1 MAKTTFR
8 EKLGYGIAS
17 LGDAISYGI
26 VGTFLLFFLT
36 TVAKIPP
43 AAAGT
48 IVAIGSI
55 WNAVFNPIMGYI
67 SDNVSTRFG
76 RRRPVI
82 FFFSIFLSVMLFV
95 LFTDINMSASV
106 KPVYYGIMTVL
117 YWTGF
122 TGFFIP
128 YSALGTDY
136 ASSYDERTSIRSFA
150 SFFNMI
156 GNLFCMV
163 MPTILVEFLEKQGLT
178 TSQAWSATG
187 GLLGALTLITIMV
200 TVVVSRKRDLP
211 GPEEEIPEKPRFSL
225 IHIFREYISVAR
237 LKPMKYLIVASLSS
251 LITCTMLM
259 SNVMYFFT
267 FNIQLSAVQI
277 SACLLGRSL
286 LGIAFIPIVGRLSI
300 KFDKR
305 IALIIC
311 YTVGIAGMIIMKL
324 IGLHDL
330 AGAAVYIIFLTICT
344 AIYWQMMPAIF
355 YDMCDYDRAAT
366 GKKRE
371 AMILSFQG
379 LVEAI
384 AVGIGGQI
392 LGTILQTAGFDGD
405 GTTQTSMAMT
415 WIENSATILPM
426 IFTAIAAI
434 ALYKYPLTR
443 ESHQS

>member
-1 MAKTTFR
+1 MTTTTFR

-17 LGDAISYGI
+17 LGDAISYGV

-55 WNAVFNPIMGYI
+55 WNAVFNPVMGYI
-67 SDNVSTRFG
+67 SDNISTRFG

-82 FFFSIFLSVMLFV
+82 FFFSIFLSIMVFV
-95 LFTDINMSASV
+95 LFTDIDMNPSV
-106 KPVYYGIMTVL
+106 KPIYYGIMTVL

-122 TGFFIP
+122 TGFFVP
-128 YSALGTDY
+128 YCALGTDY

-156 GNLFCMV
+156 GNVFCMV
-163 MPTILVEFLEKQGLT
+163 MPTILVEFLENRGLT
-178 TSQAWSATG
+178 TSQAWSSTG
-187 GLLGALTLITIMV
+187 GFLGLLTLITIMV

-211 GPEEEIPEKPRFSL
+211 GPEEETPEKPRFSL
-225 IHIFREYISVAR
+225 IHIFKEYISVAR
-237 LKPMKYLIVASLSS
+237 LKPMKFLIIASLSS
-251 LITCTMLM
+251 LITYTMLM
-259 SNVMYFFT
+259 SNVMYYFT
-267 FNIQLSAVQI
+267 FNIRLSAVQI
-277 SACLLGRSL
+277 SACLMVRSL
-286 LGIAFIPIVGRLSI
+286 LGIAFIPLVGRLSI

-311 YTVGIAGMIIMKL
+311 YAFGIAGMVAMKL
-324 IGLHDL
+324 IGPNDL
-330 AGAAVYIIFLTICT
+330 AGAAVYTIFLTICT
-344 AIYWQMMPAIF
+344 AVYWQMMPAIF
-355 YDMCDYDRAAT
+355 YDMCDYDRSVT

-379 LVEAI
+379 LVEAV

-392 LGTILQTAGFDGD
+392 LGTVLQMAGFDGN
-405 GTTQTSMAMT
+405 GTSQTPVAMT
-415 WIENSATILPM
+415 WIENSATVLPM
-426 IFTAIAAI
+426 IFFIIASI

-443 ESHQS
+443 ENNHI

>member
-200 TVVVSRKRDLP
+200 TVAVSGKRDMPRLK
-211 GPEEEIPEKPRFSL
+211 EENHQKPHFSL

-324 IGLHDL
+324 I
-330 AGAAVYIIFLTICT
+330 
-344 AIYWQMMPAIF
+344 
-355 YDMCDYDRAAT
+355 
-366 GKKRE
+366 
-371 AMILSFQG
+371 
-379 LVEAI
+379 
-384 AVGIGGQI
+384 
-392 LGTILQTAGFDGD
+392 
-405 GTTQTSMAMT
+405 
-415 WIENSATILPM
+415 
-426 IFTAIAAI
+426 
-434 ALYKYPLTR
+434 
-443 ESHQS
+443 